1 MNTSTTTHQN
11 TAPAASRPVRP
22 AHRALATVAALG
34 LGLAALTGCSA
45 QNGEQASSGSAESSA
60 SRTTA
65 TGPLELSEGWA
76 KAANS
81 GMTGVFGTVKNTS
94 DKDVTL
100 TGADTHG
107 IAESVQMHETAKD
120 AQSGSTQMQEKKG
133 GFTIPAGQSLTL
145 EPGGNHI
152 MLMGLT
158 CSLQPGADLSLQ
170 LTTDAGTQDVTVPV
184 RDYSGAKENYAP
196 GDGASGS
203 SEEHAS
209 HGSSDEHASHG
220 SSHGSGS
227 HDEHSGHAGHGASPS
242 SSALPE
248 CHGH

>member
-1 MNTSTTTHQN
+1 MNTTTHQN
-11 TAPAASRPVRP
+11 TAPVPSRTVRP

-34 LGLAALTGCSA
+34 LGLAALTGCSV
-45 QNGEQASSGSAESSA
+45 QNGDQASSGSAESSA
-60 SRTTA
+60 SQTTA
-65 TGPLELSEGWA
+65 AAPLELSEGWA

-81 GMTGVFGTVKNTS
+81 GMTAVFGTLKNTS
-94 DKDVTL
+94 DRDVTL
-100 TGADTHG
+100 TGADAHG
-107 IAESVQMHETAKD
+107 TAESVQLHETAQD
-120 AQSGSTQMQEKKG
+120 AQSGSTQMKEKKG
-133 GFTIPAGQSLTL
+133 GFIIPAGQSITL

-158 CSLQPGADLSLQ
+158 CSLQPGADLTLQ

-196 GDGASGS
+196 GEGASGS
-203 SEEHAS
+203 ADAHAS
-209 HGSSDEHASHG
+209 HGGMDMSGGADE
-220 SSHGSGS
+220 
-227 HDEHSGHAGHGASPS
+227 HAGHGASPS

>member
-11 TAPAASRPVRP
+11 TAPAASRP

-60 SRTTA
+60 SQTTA
-65 TGPLELSEGWA
+65 AGPLELSEGWA

-107 IAESVQMHETAKD
+107 VAESVQMHETVKD

-158 CSLQPGADLSLQ
+158 CSLQPGADLTLQ

-203 SEEHAS
+203 SDEHASHQHAS

-220 SSHGSGS
+220 SSHGGGS
-227 HDEHSGHAGHGASPS
+227 HDEHAGHGASPS